1 MNRSK
6 RHPITHAN
14 FLELLSTQLKR
25 TLDFGITSLDI
36 TGARGALFK
45 ITLLAY
51 GYTFIGKGTVEAFI
65 LDLKHEAL
73 VYKRLEKVQGT
84 YVPVFLGAIDLRALG
99 RTYYYALRVD
109 VVHLSFMSWGGVG
122 LRDIDATGLDEASV
136 TGMAIRSM
144 KAIHQEGVVHMDAR
158 RENTLLNPETRGVM
172 IIDFERSRLLS
183 SPRRQLAALQPN
195 KRRRIQDTSGTIKAV
210 SRPRSVKCQPEPGF
224 LHDLAG
230 VKGVFM

>member
-51 GYTFIGKGTVEAFI
+51 GYTFIG
-65 LDLKHEAL
+65 KHEAL

-195 KRRRIQDTSGTIKAV
+195 KRRRIQDTSGTIKA
-210 SRPRSVKCQPEPGF
+210 
-224 LHDLAG
+224 
-230 VKGVFM
+230 